1 MYSKNIIDGFR
12 TIFSTASVADACDQI
27 LGKTMF
33 LPFEIKNRINDK
45 KSLARPSPFM
55 KTSPTKNCHRSMRW
69 TPLTNPPAVRS
80 SSLPEIRRWKPL
92 PSGAG

>member
-45 KSLARPSPFM
+45 KIVGPAV
-55 KTSPTKNCHRSMRW
+55 TIYEDVTDENCHRSMRW

>member
-33 LPFEIKNRINDK
+33 LPF
-45 KSLARPSPFM
+45 
-55 KTSPTKNCHRSMRW
+55 
-69 TPLTNPPAVRS
+69 
-80 SSLPEIRRWKPL
+80 
-92 PSGAG
+92 

>member
-45 KSLARPSPFM
+45 K
-55 KTSPTKNCHRSMRW
+55 NRW
-69 TPLTNPPAVRS
+69 PGRHHL
-80 SSLPEIRRWKPL
+80 
-92 PSGAG
+92 